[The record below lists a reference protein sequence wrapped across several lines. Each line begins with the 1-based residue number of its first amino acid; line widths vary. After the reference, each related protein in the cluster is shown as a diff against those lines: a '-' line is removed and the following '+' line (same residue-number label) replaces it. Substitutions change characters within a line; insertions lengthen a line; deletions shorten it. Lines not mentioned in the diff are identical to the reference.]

1 MLKVTNKAGSSRS
14 KLNEFVASKRRGRP
28 PKSRPSVLET
38 MNAQN
43 DPDIRFIQDLTVTD
57 PTAIVQGADPEK
69 HYRWCEESKMRTR
82 QFQGYAK
89 VTDPNV
95 KTNFD
100 GNFMPAEGFD
110 MRRANKGGMILCEI
124 PKSLYQKRQSI
135 KEEKNRQQSDAME
148 AQHVAEMRQGGSVLG
163 ANDSFVQELAN
174 GD

>member
-28 PKSRPSVLET
+28 PKVRPSTLDT

-82 QFQGYAK
+82 QFQGYTK
-89 VTDPNV
+89 VTDQNV
-95 KTNFD
+95 KTNYD

-124 PKSLYQKRQSI
+124 PKSLYQKRQAISLMRWKRSTFQRCVRVAQCWRRMTRLFRSWQTEI
-135 KEEKNRQQSDAME
+135 KP
-148 AQHVAEMRQGGSVLG
+148 
-163 ANDSFVQELAN
+163 
-174 GD
+174 